1 MTRAPSADLST
12 ASASAA
18 PSLASPLSALRIER
32 DRFVA
37 LAFSWA
43 DLLFELDLDGR
54 IVYVAG
60 AVEPFLGRKNEALVG
75 ESIEKLAAP
84 AERGLLTELLAGA
97 RKRERIEGV
106 SVRLLGE
113 RGVTPPL
120 AIAGY
125 QLHDLNGHFFL
136 GLRYCAGKSR
146 SSGFGRRP
154 KDGESGLI
162 DGDGFIDMVT
172 SYLADGESED
182 NRAMSLLV
190 LPRFDDLRSR
200 LVDAAEK
207 ELLTAIAS
215 CLKENSIDGEAA
227 ARLAPDRFGVMHGPE
242 TDVDALR
249 AQIATLTK
257 KVDPLNQGSPV
268 ETATIDVDAEAIGDE
283 QAIRGVVYTLNRF
296 RNLRSSDHILD
307 GLSNSISA
315 LARRAAD
322 DLSRLRDMIN
332 RQDFEIQFQPVLNVR
347 SGSVNYYETLS
358 RVNSEYG
365 SQSIYEQV
373 TFAEETGLI
382 TAFDLAVL
390 QKLLKWMEANTARNA
405 KTCFG
410 INVSGQSVGS
420 LSYLAQVDRLLKA
433 SPWLRGRL
441 LFEITESARIADP
454 RSTNGFIQRLR
465 EQGFRVALDDF
476 GAGAANFEYLANL
489 EVDLIKLDGHS
500 VIAATK
506 ARHGRGFVKALVA
519 FAREM
524 SVGIAAEMIEDE
536 AVLEFAR
543 DCGVQF
549 VQGYLFGKPRRDLK
563 AIQEGLPNQLFP
575 ERLKFNNRATPR

>member
-1 MTRAPSADLST
+1 V
-12 ASASAA
+12 
-18 PSLASPLSALRIER
+18 SPLSALRVER

-43 DLLFELDLDGR
+43 DLLFELDPDGR
-54 IVYVAG
+54 IVYAAG

-84 AERGLLTELLAGA
+84 AERGLLTELLASA

-136 GLRYCAGKSR
+136 GLRYSAGKSR
-146 SSGFGRRP
+146 FGRRP
-154 KDGESGLI
+154 RDEESGLI

-172 SYLADGESED
+172 SYLAEGESD
-182 NRAMSLLV
+182 DSRAMSLLV

-207 ELLTAIAS
+207 ELLVAIGA
-215 CLKENSIDGEAA
+215 CLKENSVNGEAA
-227 ARLAPDRFGVMHGPE
+227 ARLASDRFGVMHGPD

-257 KVDPLNQGSPV
+257 KADPLNQGSPV

-332 RQDFEIQFQPVLNVR
+332 RQDFEIHFQPVLNVR
-347 SGSVNYYETLS
+347 SGAVNYYETLS
-358 RVNSEYG
+358 RVSSEYG
-365 SQSIYEQV
+365 AQSIYEQV

-390 QKLLKWMEANTARNA
+390 QKLLKWMESNTARNA

-441 LFEITESARIADP
+441 LFEITESARISDP
-454 RSTNGFIQRLR
+454 RSTNGFVQRLR

-489 EVDLIKLDGHS
+489 EVDMIKLDGHS

-506 ARHGRGFVKALVA
+506 ARHGRAFVKALVA

-536 AVLEFAR
+536 SVLEFAR

-575 ERLKFNNRATPR
+575 ERLKFNSRAAPR

>member
-1 MTRAPSADLST
+1 MTRAPSLELST
-12 ASASAA
+12 VSASASAV
-18 PSLASPLSALRIER
+18 SPLSALKSER

-43 DLLFELDLDGR
+43 DLLFELDSDGR
-54 IVYVAG
+54 VVYTAG
-60 AVEPFLGRKNEALVG
+60 AIEPFIGRKSEAVIG
-75 ESIEKLAAP
+75 EAIEKLVAP
-84 AERGLLTELLAGA
+84 AERALLNELFASA

-106 SVRLLGE
+106 SLRFVGE
-113 RGVTPPL
+113 RGVSPPL
-120 AIAGY
+120 AVAGY
-125 QLHDLNGHFFL
+125 QLHDLNGHFFF
-136 GLRYCAGKSR
+136 GLRYIAGKAR
-146 SSGFGRRP
+146 TSGFGRRP
-154 KDGESGLI
+154 KDGDSGLL

-172 SYLADGESED
+172 SYLAEGESDD

-207 ELLTAIAS
+207 ELLVAIGS
-215 CLKENSIDGEAA
+215 CLKNSAIDGETAG
-227 ARLAPDRFGVMHGPE
+227 RLASDRFGVVHGPN
-242 TDVDALR
+242 TDLDALR
-249 AQIATLTK
+249 EQIAGLTRK
-257 KVDPLNQGSPV
+257 ADPLKQGSPV
-268 ETATIDVDAEAIGDE
+268 EAATIEVDADALGDE

-296 RNLRSSDHILD
+296 RNLRSSENVLD
-307 GLSNSISA
+307 GLSSSISA

-322 DLSRLRDMIN
+322 DLANLRDMIN

-347 SGSVNYYETLS
+347 SGAIHYYETLS
-358 RVNSEYG
+358 RVASEYG
-365 SQSIYEQV
+365 AQSIYEQV

-390 QKLLKWMEANTARNA
+390 QKLLRWMESNTARNA
-405 KTCFG
+405 KSCFG
-410 INVSGQSVGS
+410 LNVSGQSIGS

-441 LFEITESARIADP
+441 LFEITESSRIGDP
-454 RSTNGFIQRLR
+454 RSCNGFIQRLR

-500 VIAATK
+500 VLAATK
-506 ARHGRGFVKALVA
+506 ARHGRAFVKALVA
-519 FAREM
+519 FAREL

-536 AVLEFAR
+536 SVLDFAR
-543 DCGVQF
+543 ECGVQF

-563 AIQEGLPNQLFP
+563 TIQDGLPNQLFP
-575 ERLKFNNRATPR
+575 ERLKFNNRAAPR